1 MYNHDLYPQVLCVF
15 VLIRNNLQRQIPR
28 QKNMITAL
36 NKNMPPGSFS
46 VLNFP
51 FIKKAVKHLQNERVK
66 KRYQQITFVK
76 KN

>member
-1 MYNHDLYPQVLCVF
+1 
-15 VLIRNNLQRQIPR
+15 
-28 QKNMITAL
+28 MIAAL
-36 NKNMPPGSFS
+36 NKNIPPGSFS

>member
-1 MYNHDLYPQVLCVF
+1 
-15 VLIRNNLQRQIPR
+15 
-28 QKNMITAL
+28 MITAL

-46 VLNFP
+46 ILNFP

-66 KRYQQITFVK
+66 KCYQQITFAK